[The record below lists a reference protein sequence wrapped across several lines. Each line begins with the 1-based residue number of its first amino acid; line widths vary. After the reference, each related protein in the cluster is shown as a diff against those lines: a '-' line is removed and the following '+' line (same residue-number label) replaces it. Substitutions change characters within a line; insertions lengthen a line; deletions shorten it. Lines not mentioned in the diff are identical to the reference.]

1 MDMAAWT
8 ETHIFQSTLL
18 MRGATLTVVV
28 AVGIT
33 KRISIHAPHARSDDA
48 GGDSGLCQGISIHAP
63 HARSDSKSFRS
74 SSVRS
79 ISIHTP
85 HARSDLC
92 RISESIQWLY
102 FNPRSSCEE
111 RPHCTRFVSSG
122 KNFNPRSSCEERL
135 ISIQVHHATPIFQ
148 STLLMRGATPFAG
161 NGVDVMRISI
171 HAPHARS
178 DDDVLQVLRDDGISI
193 HAPHARSDLTARG
206 ERRIQS
212 ISIHAPH
219 ARSDEAMKEGAL
231 DVVIS
236 IHAPH
241 ARSDA
246 SRQSFHAASCHFNPR
261 SSCEERLRMLDSSS
275 TTPLFQS
282 TLLMRGA
289 TS

>member
-135 ISIQVHHATPIFQ
+135 YQ
-148 STLLMRGATPFAG
+148 
-161 NGVDVMRISI
+161 
-171 HAPHARS
+171 
-178 DDDVLQVLRDDGISI
+178 
-193 HAPHARSDLTARG
+193 
-206 ERRIQS
+206 RRNIKM
-212 ISIHAPH
+212 IT
-219 ARSDEAMKEGAL
+219 E
-231 DVVIS
+231 IS

-246 SRQSFHAASCHFNPR
+246 RTGCPVRDDFIISIHAPHAR
-261 SSCEERLRMLDSSS
+261 SDIA
-275 TTPLFQS
+275 
-282 TLLMRGA
+282 RGI
-289 TS
+289 TDYENL